1 MWLAE
6 ELGRGGLRGCGRLGH
21 GRKGSV
27 HWFVET
33 FAGVTVSATDAAG
46 NTVAVSFGYG
56 LLMGC
61 VDDKLV
67 DTNLILNLGLA
78 RGIS

>member
-1 MWLAE
+1 
-6 ELGRGGLRGCGRLGH
+6 
-21 GRKGSV
+21 
-27 HWFVET
+27 VET